1 MNKAKIHIKH
11 AFGIGL
17 FFTFF
22 LLGNTLLQAQVSIS
36 PGTWITVKEGG
47 SLYFGTDLHIK
58 SVADSSGYFVDQTVG
73 GDVTITGDITVDRYM
88 APDIWHNVASP
99 VSNETSSCFTGTDL
113 VFWYDETQIWNDWNF
128 GWIWYYGATGGPLV
142 VGRGYDVYF
151 DTNPVTV
158 YYSATGTE
166 TLNTGGYNYGV
177 TITDPTPNPTEIPS
191 HLGWNLAG
199 NPYPSPVDWLAASGW
214 DKSDIN
220 DAKYIWDGENDIYTI
235 FIGGGSPIGINGGTR
250 FIPSNQGF
258 WVQAV
263 QNGTLGISNAVRI
276 GDITGTPDFYKI
288 LPPDYPLI
296 SIIASGNDKSDEALI
311 RFIDGTT
318 GAFDINFDASKLFSP
333 AGDVPQ
339 MSIKAG
345 NQVLAV
351 NTLPELKDN
360 LGIILNFQCGE
371 SGNYSI
377 SVGDRTNLDDTYKL
391 FLKDELEQKITE
403 IDQNTHYS
411 FNHNPIFRT
420 DRFRLYINP
429 EADILNNISPEKY
442 FSIYSNGN
450 RVTIIKNTTQEITG
464 ELAVY
469 NLLGQA
475 IYKESLYNSVST
487 SFCLN
492 VPDGEY
498 IVSINA
504 KGNTIN
510 AKIFINKF

>member
-1 MNKAKIHIKH
+1 MNKAIFHIRLVV
-11 AFGIGL
+11 GITL
-17 FFTFF
+17 FFMF
-22 LLGNTLLQAQVSIS
+22 LTLDKAALQAQVSIS

-47 SLYFGTDLHIK
+47 SVYFGTNLHIK

-73 GDVTITGDITVDRYM
+73 GDVTITGDISVDRYM

-128 GWIWYYGATGGPLV
+128 GWVWYYGATGGPLM

-158 YYSATGTE
+158 NYSATGTE
-166 TLNTGGYNYGV
+166 TLNTGGYNYNV
-177 TITDPTPNPTEIPS
+177 TITDPTPNPVEIPS

-258 WVQAV
+258 WVQAA

-288 LPPDYPLI
+288 SPPDYPLI
-296 SIIASGNDKSDEALI
+296 SIIVTGNDKSDEAVI
-311 RFIDGTT
+311 RFIEGTT
-318 GAFDINFDASKLFSP
+318 GGFDINYDASKLFSP
-333 AGDVPQ
+333 AENVPQ
-339 MSIKAG
+339 LSIKAG

-351 NTLPELKDN
+351 NTLPELTDKM
-360 LGIILNFQCGE
+360 GISLNFQCGE
-371 SGNYSI
+371 PGYYTIHI
-377 SVGDRTNLDDTYKL
+377 SERTNLEANYKL
-391 FLKDELEQKITE
+391 FLKDELEQKIIE
-403 IDQNTHYS
+403 IGQKFSYS
-411 FNHNPIFRT
+411 FNHNPLFLT
-420 DRFRLYINP
+420 DRFILYINP
-429 EADILNNISPEKY
+429 DADILNNLSPGKY
-442 FSIYSNGN
+442 FSVYSNGN
-450 RVTIIKNTTQEITG
+450 RITIIKQTTQEITG
-464 ELAVY
+464 EIIVFS
-469 NLLGQA
+469 LLGQA
-475 IYKESLYNSVST
+475 IQKESLCNALST

-492 VPDGEY
+492 APAGEY
-498 IVSINA
+498 IVSIIA

-510 AKIFINKF
+510 SKIFINKL